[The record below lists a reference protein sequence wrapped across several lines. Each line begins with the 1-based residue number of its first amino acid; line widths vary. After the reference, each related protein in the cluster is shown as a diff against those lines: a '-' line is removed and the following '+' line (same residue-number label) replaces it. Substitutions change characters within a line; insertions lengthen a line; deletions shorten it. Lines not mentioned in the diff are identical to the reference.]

1 MAWNGYRSRTI
12 FWCIRGT
19 EKKSQGHG
27 HHLLRVLPGH
37 ATRATWRRFYYDD
50 KTGGGRGKTMWFGQE
65 NGEFTKTYVDSWFL
79 QDDSCGSRLQRWF
92 LQDDFCESRLFFSHD
107 LTPSLRWFGQS
118 KTEDVNSEWQQDSV
132 RCSHPSLTAS
142 LKQLLL
148 QMHANNTLWWA
159 LARKDPPFVDE
170 RFIEHW
176 LVGGLEHLV
185 IFPYIGNFMIPADE
199 VIFFRRVVLP
209 PTRLS

>member
-12 FWCIRGT
+12 FWSIRGT
-19 EKKSQGHG
+19 AKKIPRTWPSPPQSIAWPRNTRHLAKI
-27 HHLLRVLPGH
+27 LLR
-37 ATRATWRRFYYDD
+37 RQD
-50 KTGGGRGKTMWFGQE
+50 GGRSGKKDVIQE
-65 NGEFTKTYVDSWFL
+65 NGEFTKKYVDSWSL

-92 LQDDFCESRLFFSHD
+92 LQGDFCESRLFFSHD

-148 QMHANNTLWWA
+148 QPHATNTLWWA
-159 LARKDPPFVDE
+159 WARKDPPFVDE

-185 IFPYIGNFMIPADE
+185 IFPYIGNFMIPTDE
-199 VIFFRRVVLP
+199 LIFSEGVVLP
-209 PTRLS
+209 ATRLS

>member
-1 MAWNGYRSRTI
+1 MKRLYRSRTI
-12 FWCIRGT
+12 FWSIRGT
-19 EKKSQGHG
+19 AKKSQGHG

-50 KTGGGRGKTMWFGQE
+50 KTGGGPGKRMWFRKMGSLPR
-65 NGEFTKTYVDSWFL
+65 NMWIHDLYKMILVL
-79 QDDSCGSRLQRWF
+79 QDCKG
-92 LQDDFCESRLFFSHD
+92 DFCKMIFVSQDFFSHD

-148 QMHANNTLWWA
+148 QPHATNTLWWA
-159 LARKDPPFVDE
+159 WARKDPPFVDE

-176 LVGGLEHLV
+176 LDGGLEHLV
-185 IFPYIGNFMIPADE
+185 IFPYIGNFMIPTDE
-199 VIFFRRVVLP
+199 LIFFRGVVLP
-209 PTRLS
+209 ATRLS